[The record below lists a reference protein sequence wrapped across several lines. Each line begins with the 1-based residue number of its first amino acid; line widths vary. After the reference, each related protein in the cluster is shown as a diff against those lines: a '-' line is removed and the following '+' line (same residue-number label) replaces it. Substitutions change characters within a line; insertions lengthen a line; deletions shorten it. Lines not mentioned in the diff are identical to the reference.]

1 MLEIFA
7 VLKQKTLN
15 TICTAAAKP
24 RVWVYAGT
32 WAKRVEEAELLVR
45 GVEMCFV
52 VWKPWDTGVVFA
64 LERMAQA
71 VMKGVCTQVG
81 GRESLAVT

>member
-1 MLEIFA
+1 M
-7 VLKQKTLN
+7 
-15 TICTAAAKP
+15 
-24 RVWVYAGT
+24 WVHAGT
-32 WAKRVEEAELLVR
+32 WTKQVEEAELFVC

-64 LERMAQA
+64 QERIAQA
-71 VMKGVCTQVG
+71 VMRGVCTQVG

>member
-1 MLEIFA
+1 MLEIIA

-15 TICTAAAKP
+15 TNCTAAAKP

-32 WAKRVEEAELLVR
+32 WAKWVEEAELLVR

-64 LERMAQA
+64 LERTAQA